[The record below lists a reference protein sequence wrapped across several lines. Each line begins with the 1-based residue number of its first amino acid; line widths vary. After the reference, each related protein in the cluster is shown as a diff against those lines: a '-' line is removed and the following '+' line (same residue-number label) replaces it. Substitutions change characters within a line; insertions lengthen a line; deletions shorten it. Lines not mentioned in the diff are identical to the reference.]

1 MNFITLVDF
10 PIEQGTTI
18 QQPSKEVAVIFIIAF
33 ATAFVYSIYTAV
45 KTKFKKSDI
54 E

>member
-1 MNFITLVDF
+1 MNFMTLVDF

-18 QQPSKEVAVIFIIAF
+18 QQPSKEVGIIFIIAF
-33 ATAFVYSIYTAV
+33 ATALVYSIYSV
-45 KTKFKKSDI
+45 IKSRFKKNNI